1 MPTLIVGMCERLQ
14 PSIKREAGCTPDR
27 RHPIAPYW
35 MKRRRPARIAEVEI
49 TIQGKL
55 AINQLKTRIR
65 KACAD
70 DAAAAWEIRNAAI
83 LSQCKGHYPPE
94 SLAIWTNGEIT
105 EQFIQFVVEQ
115 LYVATVNDA
124 VVGTGMIDRDT
135 GRLDAIMVRPDMM
148 RHGIGKQMVSFLED
162 IGRAAGLTK
171 LTLDSTLNAAEFY
184 RSCGFVGEAIGIYQ
198 SPRGITLDCIPMTRV
213 LGSPP

>member
-1 MPTLIVGMCERLQ
+1 VQ
-14 PSIKREAGCTPDR
+14 
-27 RHPIAPYW
+27 
-35 MKRRRPARIAEVEI
+35 RRRPARITEVEI

-105 EQFIQFVVEQ
+105 ERFIQFVVEQ

-124 VVGTGMIDRDT
+124 VVGTGMIDCNT
-135 GRLDAIMVRPDMM
+135 GRLDAIFVRPDMM
-148 RHGIGKQMVSFLED
+148 GHGIGKQMVSFLED

-171 LTLDSTLNAAEFY
+171 LTLDSTLNAPGFY

-198 SPRGITLDCIPMTRV
+198 SPRGITLDCIPMTKV
-213 LGSPP
+213 LPSPPSDG

>member
-1 MPTLIVGMCERLQ
+1 MGLEN
-14 PSIKREAGCTPDR
+14 PSCKEA
-27 RHPIAPYW
+27 
-35 MKRRRPARIAEVEI
+35 EI

-55 AINQLKTRIR
+55 AINPLETRIR

-94 SLAIWTNGEIT
+94 SLAIWTKGEIT

-115 LYVATVNDA
+115 FYVATVNDA
-124 VVGTGMIDRDT
+124 VVGTGMIDCNT

-148 RHGIGKQMVSFLED
+148 GRGIGKQMVSFLEE
-162 IGRAAGLTK
+162 IGHAAGLTK

-198 SPRGITLDCIPMTRV
+198 SPRG
-213 LGSPP
+213 SPWIAFR

>member
-1 MPTLIVGMCERLQ
+1 MET
-14 PSIKREAGCTPDR
+14 
-27 RHPIAPYW
+27 
-35 MKRRRPARIAEVEI
+35 
-49 TIQGKL
+49 TIQGL
-55 AINQLKTRIR
+55 AINQSKTKIR

-70 DAAAAWEIRNAAI
+70 DVAAAWEIRNASI

-124 VVGTGMIDRDT
+124 VVGTGMIDRNT
-135 GRLDAIMVRPDMM
+135 GRLDAIHVRPDMM
-148 RHGIGKQMVSFLED
+148 RQGIGGQVVSFLED

-198 SPRGITLDCIPMTRV
+198 SPRGISLDCIPMTKV
-213 LGSPP
+213 LRSPPSDG